1 MKFDPASEIQDH
13 HVFGEFGGVNP
24 SITDSSTFTFL
35 KPDTMNELFEHEI
48 EGCFLYSR
56 HWNPSNKYLSE
67 ALSRME
73 GTESAQVTASGI
85 SAIACTILQICKQG
99 DEIISSRTIYGGT
112 YAFFK
117 NILPRFGIN
126 VKFVDVT
133 NLEVVKENIN
143 DSTKLIYCETLSNPL
158 LDISDIPSLS
168 VITKENNLQLVVDNT
183 FSPMVVTPYKL
194 GADVVIHSMTKYING
209 ASDCVAG
216 CICASQNFINK
227 LTDINNGM
235 TMLLGP
241 VLDSFR
247 SSSIL
252 KNLNTLHV
260 RMKQHSKNAKFIAE
274 KLENLKYKVFYPG
287 LKAHPQ
293 HELMKTMMNDEF
305 GFTGM
310 FGVDVGNLE
319 NAEFILEEMQNEKIG
334 YLAVSLGYYKTLFSL
349 PGSSTSSEIPEDE
362 QNKIGLSPG
371 IIRFSIGL
379 DNDIERT
386 FNRIKKCL
394 EKLN

>member
-35 KPDTMNELFEHEI
+35 KPDTMNELFDHEI

-67 ALSRME
+67 ALSKME

-85 SAIACTILQICKQG
+85 SAIACTILQICKHG

-112 YAFFK
+112 WALFK

-126 VKFVDVT
+126 VKFIDVT
-133 NLEVVKENIN
+133 NLETLKESIN
-143 DSTKLIYCETLSNPL
+143 ESTKLIYCETLSNPL
-158 LDISDIPSLS
+158 LDVSDIPSLS
-168 VITKENNLQLVVDNT
+168 NIAKENNLKLVVDNT

-216 CICASQNFINK
+216 CICASQNFINE

-260 RMKQHSKNAKFIAE
+260 RMKQHSKNAKFIS
-274 KLENLKYKVFYPG
+274 ENLDKLGYNIFYPG
-287 LKAHPQ
+287 LNAHPQ
-293 HELMKTMMNDEF
+293 HKLMKTIMNADF

-310 FGVDVGNLE
+310 FGVDVGSLK

-362 QNKIGLSPG
+362 QNKMGLSPG

>member
-24 SITDSSTFTFL
+24 SITDSSTYTFL
-35 KPDTMNELFEHEI
+35 KPDTMNELFDHEI

-67 ALSRME
+67 ALSKME

-85 SAIACTILQICKQG
+85 SAIACTILQICKHG

-112 YAFFK
+112 WALFK

-126 VKFVDVT
+126 VKFIDVT
-133 NLEVVKENIN
+133 NLETLKESIN
-143 DSTKLIYCETLSNPL
+143 ESTKLIYCETLSNPL
-158 LDISDIPSLS
+158 LDVSDIPSLS
-168 VITKENNLQLVVDNT
+168 NIAKENNLKLVVDNT

-216 CICASQNFINK
+216 CICASQNFINE

-260 RMKQHSKNAKFIAE
+260 RMKQHSKNAKFIS
-274 KLENLKYKVFYPG
+274 ENLDKLGYEIFYPG
-287 LKAHPQ
+287 LNAHPQ
-293 HELMKTMMNDEF
+293 HKLMKTIMNADF

-310 FGVDVGNLE
+310 FGVDVGSLK

-362 QNKIGLSPG
+362 QNKMGLSPG

-386 FNRIKKCL
+386 FNRLKKCL

>member
-35 KPDTMNELFEHEI
+35 KPDTMNELFENEI

-67 ALSRME
+67 ALSKME

-85 SAIACTILQICKQG
+85 SAIACTILQICRQG

-112 YAFFK
+112 WALFK

-126 VKFVDVT
+126 VKFIDVT
-133 NLEVVKENIN
+133 NLEILKESIN
-143 DSTKLIYCETLSNPL
+143 ESTKLIYCETLSNPL
-158 LDISDIPSLS
+158 LDVSDIPSLS
-168 VITKENNLQLVVDNT
+168 KISKENNLKLIVDNT
-183 FSPMVVTPYKL
+183 FSPMVVAPYKL

-216 CICASQNFINK
+216 CICASQNFINE

-252 KNLNTLHV
+252 KNLNTLHI
-260 RMKQHSKNAKFIAE
+260 RIKQHSKNAKFISKNLD
-274 KLENLKYKVFYPG
+274 KLGYNVFYPG
-287 LKAHPQ
+287 LNTHPQ
-293 HELMKTMMNDEF
+293 HKLMKTIMNAEF

-310 FGVDVGNLE
+310 FGVDVGSLK
-319 NAEFILEEMQNEKIG
+319 NAEFLLEEMQNEKIG

-362 QNKIGLSPG
+362 QNKMGLSPG

-386 FNRIKKCL
+386 FNRLKKCL

>member
-1 MKFDPASEIQDH
+1 MTYDPASEIQDH
-13 HVFGEFGGVNP
+13 QVFGEFGGVNP
-24 SITDSSTFTFL
+24 SITDSSTFTFM
-35 KPDTMNELFEHEI
+35 KPDTMKELFENEI

-56 HWNPSNKYLSE
+56 HWNPSNKYLAE
-67 ALSRME
+67 ALAKLE
-73 GTESAQVTASGI
+73 GTESAQVTSSGI
-85 SAIACTILQICKQG
+85 SAIACTILQICKNG

-112 YAFFK
+112 WALFK
-117 NILPRFGIN
+117 NILPRFGIK

-133 NLEVVKENIN
+133 NLSKVKSEIN
-143 DSTKLIYCETLSNPL
+143 KNTKLIFCETISNPL
-158 LDISDIPSLS
+158 LDVSDLPELS
-168 VITKENNLQLVVDNT
+168 SIAKSNNLKLVVDNT
-183 FSPMVVTPYKL
+183 FSPMVVSPYKL

-216 CICASQNFINK
+216 CICASNEFINE
-227 LTDINNGM
+227 LTDINSGM

-252 KNLNTLHV
+252 KNLNTLHI
-260 RMKQHSKNAKFIAE
+260 RMKQHSKNAQYLA
-274 KLENLKYKVFYPG
+274 ENLDKIGYKVFYPG
-287 LKAHPQ
+287 LKKHPQ
-293 HELMKTMMNDEF
+293 FDLISNFMNGEF
-305 GFTGM
+305 GYSGM
-310 FGVDVGNLE
+310 LGIDVGSLK
-319 NAEFILEEMQNEKIG
+319 NAEQILEAMQNEKIG

-362 QNKIGLSPG
+362 QEKMGLSDG
-371 IIRFSIGL
+371 IIRFSVGL

-394 EKLN
+394 RDFK

>member
-35 KPDTMNELFEHEI
+35 KPDTMNELFDHEI

-67 ALSRME
+67 ALSKME

-85 SAIACTILQICKQG
+85 SAIACTILQICKHG

-112 YAFFK
+112 WALFK

-126 VKFVDVT
+126 VKFIDVT
-133 NLEVVKENIN
+133 NLETLKESIN
-143 DSTKLIYCETLSNPL
+143 ESTKLIYCETLSNPL
-158 LDISDIPSLS
+158 LDVSDIPSLS
-168 VITKENNLQLVVDNT
+168 NIAKENNLKLVVDNT

-216 CICASQNFINK
+216 CICASQNFINE

-260 RMKQHSKNAKFIAE
+260 RMKQHSKNAKFIS
-274 KLENLKYKVFYPG
+274 ENLDKLGYEIFYPG
-287 LKAHPQ
+287 LNAHPQ
-293 HELMKTMMNDEF
+293 HKLMKTIMNADF

-310 FGVDVGNLE
+310 FGVDVGSLK

-362 QNKIGLSPG
+362 QNKMGLSPG

-386 FNRIKKCL
+386 FNRLKKCL